1 MGPPQPAPKEK
12 KRPPPPS
19 PPFQGVGKS
28 CLVLRYVRG
37 TFDPGSK
44 VTVGAAYVGHSLTF
58 PDGRAAKLELW
69 DTAGQ
74 ERYASLA
81 PLYYRGAAAAAVVY
95 SVADAATFARAA
107 HWAREL
113 ARGGPPGAVAVL
125 VGNKADLEGGREV
138 AEEVGR
144 ALATR

>member
-1 MGPPQPAPKEK
+1 M
-12 KRPPPPS
+12 
-19 PPFQGVGKS
+19 
-28 CLVLRYVRG
+28 
-37 TFDPGSK
+37 
-44 VTVGAAYVGHSLTF
+44 
-58 PDGRAAKLELW
+58 
-69 DTAGQ
+69 
-74 ERYASLA
+74 A

-138 AEEVGR
+138 AEEEGR